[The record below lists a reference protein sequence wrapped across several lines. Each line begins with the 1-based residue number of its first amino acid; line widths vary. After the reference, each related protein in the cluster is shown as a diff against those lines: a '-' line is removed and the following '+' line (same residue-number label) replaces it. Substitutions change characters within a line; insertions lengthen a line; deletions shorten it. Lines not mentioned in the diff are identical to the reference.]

1 MKKLLP
7 FAVLLAVPAQAQ
19 DAQVYY
25 ASDTWPVH
33 ASGRTCTMMQAAS
46 SADGRLSVSYDGTEV
61 TLATTNTLESELPDS
76 GKVSFAIVFLDN
88 GASDLEFDDGWGS
101 REFTYSRD
109 DGDYHFSARF
119 AGENNVRQILS
130 DLANSKT
137 IGLLQRGKAVMAYD
151 LADVGG
157 SIARLRECAARSI
170 AAN

>member
-25 ASDTWPVH
+25 ASDTWPVQ
-33 ASGRTCTMMQAAS
+33 AAGRTCTMMQAAS
-46 SADGRLSVSYDGTEV
+46 SADGRLSVSYDGSEV
-61 TLATTNTLESELPDS
+61 TLATTNTVESALPDS

-88 GASDLEFDDGWGS
+88 EESDLEFDDGWGS
-101 REFTYSRD
+101 REFTYARE
-109 DGDYHFSARF
+109 GADYRFSTRF
-119 AGENNVRQILS
+119 GGENNVRQILA

-137 IGLLQRGKAVMAYD
+137 IGLLQGGKAVMAYE
-151 LADVGG
+151 LGNAGG
-157 SIARLRECAARSI
+157 SIARLRECAARRV